1 MVEKPDLPTDSILIK
16 RYAKRRLYNTTSFTY
31 VSLGDLA
38 DMVLRQQRFVVRD
51 AETDDDITGEILD
64 RLH

>member
-38 DMVLRQQRFVVRD
+38 DMVLRQQRFVVSGR
-51 AETDDDITGEILD
+51 
-64 RLH
+64 

>member
-1 MVEKPDLPTDSILIK
+1 MVERSDLPTDSILIK
-16 RYAKRRLYNTTSFTY
+16 RYARQRLYNTHTLIY

-51 AETDDDITGEILD
+51 VETNDDITGEILD